1 MTIDLQKKFK
11 YIPLL
16 NLVITGIFAFVAY
29 FKFETN
35 RIRFIKVEFKIIMY
49 AVSCCFIIYQE
60 ETIRK

>member
-35 RIRFIKVEFKIIMY
+35 RIRFIKLEFKIVMY
-49 AVSCCFIIYQE
+49 GINKYSDNCY
-60 ETIRK
+60 